1 MVIALTGFM
10 GCGKS
15 TVGKILAEM
24 LGIRFFDLDEI
35 IVEGEKRTIPDIFS
49 SEGEDGFRNLEIK
62 YLQRV
67 LKGGGDKVL
76 SLGGGTPTIPAAR
89 DLLREKTV
97 CIYLRATV
105 DTLQANLSG
114 SEGNRPLLKD
124 TPLREKIS
132 ELLSIR
138 SDAYLHSAHIVIDID
153 GLSADEIA
161 EEIIIGCL

>member
-62 YLQRV
+62 YLKR
-67 LKGGGDKVL
+67 K
-76 SLGGGTPTIPAAR
+76 R
-89 DLLREKTV
+89 
-97 CIYLRATV
+97 
-105 DTLQANLSG
+105 
-114 SEGNRPLLKD
+114 
-124 TPLREKIS
+124 
-132 ELLSIR
+132 IR
-138 SDAYLHSAHIVIDID
+138 RHF
-153 GLSADEIA
+153 
-161 EEIIIGCL
+161 